1 MRSIGADTTMID
13 ALTQAFNTI
22 FRELVVLFRSETGSS
37 DVKSAIKRDYKKFD
51 SDTSAH
57 IVAFRDDND
66 TLSGFPL
73 CKTAAEFADSAA
85 TAQAFQMHE
94 CLVVLCKLQA
104 LSPAECVVNVVLD
117 AMANKD
123 TSVVEGV
130 VLDKAL
136 AKELMAAIENIDDD
150 TRALLVRAKPSGH
163 DIMTIARD
171 VSKSIDIESI
181 MRNGMDPNSP
191 AMQEMLGSVSRDIQG
206 RIDSG
211 DVDQDALMK
220 EATAMLASL
229 GGNGMGD
236 MMKAM
241 MGAVTPPKTKRGRH

>member
-1 MRSIGADTTMID
+1 MID
-13 ALTQAFNTI
+13 ALTQAFNTV
-22 FRELVVLFRSETGSS
+22 FRELVVLFRTETGSG

-51 SDTSAH
+51 SDTSVH
-57 IVAFRDDND
+57 IVAFRENND

-85 TAQAFQMHE
+85 SGQAFQMHE

-104 LSPAECVVNVVLD
+104 LSPAACVVNEVLE
-117 AMANKD
+117 AMASKD
-123 TSVVEGV
+123 TSAIAGV
-130 VLDKAL
+130 VLDKSLAL
-136 AKELMAAIENIDDD
+136 ELVTAIEHMDDD
-150 TRALLVRAKPSGH
+150 TCALLARVKPVGQ

-181 MRNGMDPNSP
+181 MRNGMDPSSP
-191 AMQEMLGSVSRDIQG
+191 AMQDMLGNVSRDIQG

-220 EATAMLASL
+220 EATAMLASF
-229 GGNGMGD
+229 GGGGMGD

-241 MGAVTPPKTKRGRH
+241 MGVGGATPKKARRGGKH